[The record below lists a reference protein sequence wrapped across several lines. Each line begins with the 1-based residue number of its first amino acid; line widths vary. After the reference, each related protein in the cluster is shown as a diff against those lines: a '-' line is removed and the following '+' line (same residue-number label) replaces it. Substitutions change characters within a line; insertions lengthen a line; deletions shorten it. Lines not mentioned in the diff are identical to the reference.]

1 MSISIDGQVWP
12 PVMSCTMAV
21 PYLPGWL
28 PVNFNLR
35 ITIGESGLSL
45 STSFQGVPSALHERL
60 QEILDADGGE
70 GKLQA
75 VLDTTRDVKSL
86 FRWIERRMAK
96 HADVWQGVVDRPA
109 L

>member
-1 MSISIDGQVWP
+1 MTISIDGQAWP
-12 PVMSCTMAV
+12 PVMSCIMAV
-21 PYLPGWL
+21 PHLPGWL
-28 PVNFNLR
+28 PVNLNLR
-35 ITIGESGLSL
+35 ISVGESGLSI
-45 STSFQGVPSALHERL
+45 STSFQSGPSGLHERL
-60 QEILDADGGE
+60 QSILDADGGK